1 MIPTSAP
8 LHRKCPALAKSIECL
23 CAICTAGCCLFVFL
37 VAPITVITLVSIRI
51 ISPWWLFLGCG
62 PLALLLCASA
72 CFLIYAWVT
81 AMDESKKLNQEP
93 ANDSKPAHLKQF
105 RGRIFSSQ
113 ESSQV

>member
-8 LHRKCPALAKSIECL
+8 LHRKCPAMAMSIECL
-23 CAICTAGCCLFVFL
+23 CVICTVGCCLFIFL
-37 VAPITVITLVSIRI
+37 VAPITVITLVCIGI

-62 PLALLLCASA
+62 PLALLLCAFA

-81 AMDESKKLNQEP
+81 VMDESKKLNQEP
-93 ANDSKPAHLKQF
+93 ANDSRPDRLEQIQE
-105 RGRIFSSQ
+105 RIFSSQ